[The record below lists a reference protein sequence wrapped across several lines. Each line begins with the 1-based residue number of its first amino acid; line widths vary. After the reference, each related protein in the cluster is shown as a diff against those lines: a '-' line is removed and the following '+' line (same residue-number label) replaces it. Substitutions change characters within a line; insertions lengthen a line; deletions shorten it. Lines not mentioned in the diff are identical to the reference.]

1 MQNDAP
7 RRNDLGKIVEIP
19 DVSGKHTRTQLPR
32 LQENQSIVDKPTLV
46 TLTPWQVGQPKE
58 QASEDAGLPPDSCVR
73 GMKSVLRY
81 VAYRRLN
88 CFQDRLR

>member
-1 MQNDAP
+1 M
-7 RRNDLGKIVEIP
+7 
-19 DVSGKHTRTQLPR
+19 PR
-32 LQENQSIVDKPTLV
+32 LQENQSIVYKPTLV